1 MLCWDPLQRMSLAE
15 VLAHP
20 YFSEN
25 PRFIFPDELKILSRI
40 DFYAKRS
47 LENINK
53 QKNK

>member
-1 MLCWDPLQRMSLAE
+1 MLCWDPLQRISLAE

-47 LENINK
+47 IENINK